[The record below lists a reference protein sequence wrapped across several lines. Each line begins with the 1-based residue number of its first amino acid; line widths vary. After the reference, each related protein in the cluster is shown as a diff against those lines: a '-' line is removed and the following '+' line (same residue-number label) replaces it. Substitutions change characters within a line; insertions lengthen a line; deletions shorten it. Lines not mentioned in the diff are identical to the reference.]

1 MTEVSPMTIDHSLRC
16 MRAGKNFLSVFVCG
30 LVVFCGAAAADTA
43 NKLYQA
49 AGAGDMTAVEQLI
62 SEGADVNGKSSEGSQ
77 ALNAAAASNHHN
89 VIKLLL
95 KHGADPNVLNKEGD
109 TPMICA
115 TKYAGGNPK
124 TVKLLLGAGP
134 DLSIAD
140 NDGKTALD
148 YAKQYNQSEAV
159 ALLQKAK

>member
-1 MTEVSPMTIDHSLRC
+1 MTIDHSLRC

-30 LVVFCGAAAADTA
+30 LLVLCGAAMADTT
-43 NKLYQA
+43 NKLYKA
-49 AGAGDMTAVEQLI
+49 AGEGDVIAVEQLI
-62 SEGADVNGKSSEGSQ
+62 SGGADVNGKSSEGSQ
-77 ALNAAAASNHHN
+77 ALNAAAAYNHHE
-89 VIKLLL
+89 VIKLLV

-115 TKYAGGNPK
+115 TKYAGGDPK

-159 ALLQKAK
+159 ALLEKAN

>member
-1 MTEVSPMTIDHSLRC
+1 
-16 MRAGKNFLSVFVCG
+16 
-30 LVVFCGAAAADTA
+30 
-43 NKLYQA
+43 
-49 AGAGDMTAVEQLI
+49 
-62 SEGADVNGKSSEGSQ
+62 
-77 ALNAAAASNHHN
+77 

-95 KHGADPNVLNKEGD
+95 NHGADPNVLNKEGD

-115 TKYAGGNPK
+115 TKYAGGDPK

-140 NDGKTALD
+140 NDGKTAID

-159 ALLQKAK
+159 ALLEKAK